1 MDIRSRLIW
10 IVGLDITFPKR
21 PLSKNNIHNR
31 MWDFTP
37 WSKRNSEPEPRIH
50 EELTETS
57 RVRLAN
63 IICQNTKQDYIRKA
77 DNLLRDYTGKEID
90 SLSYNTRQA
99 TVTSLDKFIRT
110 SEDMDLFLD
119 FLEYLLNVMWSNRDF
134 RRQNDVILMAH
145 KIEKTLVEE
154 GILVQMKPSVEEIAD
169 WDVPNPQVNEYIKF
183 QQVADETIIE
193 ADQETRVLALGEPWK
208 EPLKPY
214 NEAWDL
220 YKNDVL
226 DSSLTEKLAK
236 SIQQVTEEIC
246 KEQEDWVDQGAGL
259 GTCLNEMK
267 DRGLFDPNK
276 SMVAEWQKIVDG
288 LQIGVQKPAGDKH
301 RHEPIDQDYAI
312 LLLHQTSAFLTF
324 VIKRYES
331 KYC

>member
-1 MDIRSRLIW
+1 
-10 IVGLDITFPKR
+10 
-21 PLSKNNIHNR
+21 
-31 MWDFTP
+31 MWNFNP

-50 EELTETS
+50 EELTGPA

-63 IICQNTKQDYIRKA
+63 IICQNTRQKYVKKA
-77 DNLLRDYTGKEID
+77 DSHLRDYTGQEIN
-90 SLSYNTRQA
+90 SLRYNT
-99 TVTSLDKFIRT
+99 TNSTISSVEDFIKST
-110 SEDMDLFLD
+110 EDMDLFLD
-119 FLEYLLNVMWSNRDF
+119 FLEYLLNIMWSDSNFIRD
-134 RRQNDVILMAH
+134 NNVLLMAH

-154 GILVQMKPSVEEIAD
+154 GILVQMKPSVEEIAS
-169 WDVPNPQVNEYIKF
+169 WDIPNPTKNEYIKF

-236 SIQQVTEEIC
+236 SIEQVIEEIC
-246 KEQEDWVDQGAGL
+246 KEQEGWVDPGAGL
-259 GTCLNEMK
+259 GTCLDEMK

-288 LQIGVQKPAGDKH
+288 LQIGMQKPAGDKH
-301 RHEPIDQDYAI
+301 RHESIDQDYAI

-331 KYC
+331 KYR